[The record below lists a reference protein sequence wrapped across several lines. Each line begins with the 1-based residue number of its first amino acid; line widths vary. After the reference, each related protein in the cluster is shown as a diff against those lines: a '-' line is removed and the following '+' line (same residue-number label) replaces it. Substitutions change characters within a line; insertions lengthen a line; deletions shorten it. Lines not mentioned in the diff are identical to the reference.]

1 MSVREMKEGT
11 FFVSEDE
18 EAVYIWRS
26 RGTPI
31 ATANIE
37 VGIRSGL
44 LILDGRKNVT
54 VRHFVF
60 RNDTSG
66 VQSAAVRIIRSA
78 NVVFEDNVVVW
89 NNWGGVHVFRTE
101 GASLRRNVFNHNG
114 GVGFGAFQ
122 VKGFISEDDEASF
135 NNWRGA
141 SGGFLGWAVAGGK
154 FVSVHNAVFRRVR
167 SVGNSARGIWLDGD
181 NIDVSVEASVLCG
194 NRGDGV
200 FFENVPGPVAM
211 RDSIVCSNGG
221 HGLIAGNAENVR
233 VERNQIYGNRAGQIV
248 VSGRSGGRVSLN
260 WETRASVSTSP
271 AKGFVL
277 RENVIAGSRGDG
289 VLFRTTLAGQDW
301 RLFIATLDSDR
312 NLWFNGETT
321 RSFGLARGGVL
332 TLDGWR
338 GSTGQ
343 DRQSRYGEVRQLAPP

>member
-1 MSVREMKEGT
+1 
-11 FFVSEDE
+11 
-18 EAVYIWRS
+18 
-26 RGTPI
+26 
-31 ATANIE
+31 
-37 VGIRSGL
+37 
-44 LILDGRKNVT
+44 
-54 VRHFVF
+54 
-60 RNDTSG
+60 
-66 VQSAAVRIIRSA
+66 VRIIRSA

-211 RDSIVCSNGG
+211 RDSIVCSNEG

-260 WETRASVSTSP
+260 WETRESVSTSP
-271 AKGFVL
+271 ARGFVL
-277 RENVIAGSRGDG
+277 RENVVAGSRGDG
-289 VLFRTTLAGQDW
+289 LLFRTTLAGQDW
-301 RLFIATLDSDR
+301 RLFTATLDSDR

-321 RSFGLARGGVL
+321 GSFGLARGGVL